1 MIVVAVTCHDP
12 EIWEFIHFHVGKN
25 KQKKNLFFF
34 GLASVFV
41 QNDYLIDV
49 SICMQHCIS
58 TCAL

>member
-1 MIVVAVTCHDP
+1 MGIYSFPCGEEQT
-12 EIWEFIHFHVGKN
+12 
-25 KQKKNLFFF
+25 KKNLFFF

-49 SICMQHCIS
+49 SICMQHFIS